1 MESPQREFAVEVVQ
15 KLRTAGHAALFA
27 GGCVRDQLLWTAPK
41 DFDVATSA
49 LPDQVREV
57 FGVRRTLAIGA
68 SFGVITVLGAKGMA
82 PIEVATFRSDGA
94 YSDGRRPDAV
104 RFTSAEEDAQRRDFT
119 INGLFFDP
127 IAGEV
132 IDYVGGQ
139 TDLAAKVVRAIGDP
153 AARFAEDKLRMLRAV
168 RFAATLEF
176 ALDGATLAAIQTHAA
191 EISQVSAERIGA
203 ELKRMLVD
211 KNRALALEL
220 LEQSQLAAAVLQE
233 YARLLSEERAE
244 VRRIASGL
252 EQPAAATVLAAL
264 LPAGA
269 SATEIAKRLRWT
281 RDEGEQTAWLLKVA
295 PVIAV
300 AHERPWPLVQRVLAH
315 RWGAAAVALH
325 TAKHGANDP
334 ATRFC
339 ASKLALPAAELDPPA
354 LVTGA
359 DLIAAGLAPGPKFGQ
374 CLEEIRDAQ
383 LLGIISTAE
392 EATELA
398 RRLALEE

>member
-1 MESPQREFAVEVVQ
+1 MKNAQREFAVEVVR

-27 GGCVRDQLLWTAPK
+27 GGCVRDQLLGTAPK

-68 SFGVITVLGAKGMA
+68 SFGVITVLGPKGMT

-127 IAGEV
+127 IAKEV

-203 ELKRMLVD
+203 ELKRMLLD
-211 KNRALALEL
+211 KNRARALEL
-220 LEQSQLAAAVLQE
+220 LEQSQLAAAVLPE
-233 YARLLSEERAE
+233 YALLSAHARAE
-244 VRRIASGL
+244 ARRIASELGN
-252 EQPAAATVLAAL
+252 AAAAMVLAAL
-264 LPAGA
+264 LPVEVNPTVI
-269 SATEIAKRLRWT
+269 ATRLRWT
-281 RDEGEQTAWLLKVA
+281 RDEGEQTAWLLRVA
-295 PVIAV
+295 SVIAD
-300 AHERPWPLVQRVLAH
+300 AHLRPWPQVQRVLAAP
-315 RWGAAAVALH
+315 WGPAAVALQ
-325 TAKHGANDP
+325 TAKHGADDP

-339 ASKLALPAAELDPPA
+339 VGKLALPAADLNPPA
-354 LVTGA
+354 LVSGA

-374 CLEEIRDAQ
+374 CLEQIRDAQ
-383 LLGIISTAE
+383 LLGFIATAE
-392 EATELA
+392 EATDLA
-398 RRLALEE
+398 RRLALDE

>member
-1 MESPQREFAVEVVQ
+1 MENAQREFAVEVVQ

-27 GGCVRDQLLWTAPK
+27 GGCVRDQLLGTPPK

-68 SFGVITVLGAKGMA
+68 SFGVITVLGPKGIA

-127 IAGEV
+127 IAAEV

-139 TDLAAKVVRAIGDP
+139 TDLAAKLVRAIGDP

-176 ALDGATLAAIQTHAA
+176 ELDAATLAAIQTHAA

-211 KNRALALEL
+211 KNRARALEL
-220 LEQSQLAAAVLQE
+220 LEGAQLATAVLPE
-233 YARLLSEERAE
+233 YAALASDARTE
-244 VRRIASGL
+244 VRRIANEL
-252 EQPAAATVLAAL
+252 KNPAAATVLAAL
-264 LPAGA
+264 LPAGSNAGAIA
-269 SATEIAKRLRWT
+269 SRLRWT
-281 RDEGEQTAWLLKVA
+281 RDEGEQTTWLLRVA
-295 PVIAV
+295 PVV
-300 AHERPWPLVQRVLAH
+300 AEAHQRPWPQVQRVLAH
-315 RWGAAAVALH
+315 PWGAAVVALQ
-325 TAKHGANDP
+325 TAKHGADDP

-339 ASKLALPAAELDPPA
+339 AAKLALPAAEPDPPA

-359 DLIAAGLAPGPKFGQ
+359 DLIAAGLAQGRSSASVWKRFAMRSCWESSPRPRKRSNWPGDWRF
-374 CLEEIRDAQ
+374 EE
-383 LLGIISTAE
+383 
-392 EATELA
+392 
-398 RRLALEE
+398 